1 MEKLVFLWF
10 LTSLLVVPLGSSSD
24 KDCSERLHIL
34 ARLVDLEVHDDHIGD
49 DDFEGLGSMHW
60 ESRYANKIL
69 VNVDG
74 VGAVGDGVSDDTKA
88 FLDAWKQACSASNSV
103 LLVPENRRYLV
114 KAARFKGPC
123 AGSLRI
129 QIDGTIVAPDDIK
142 NWDPKNP
149 RTWLVFYNIS
159 KVSLQGHGVI
169 DGSGSKWWAASCK
182 RNKTNENMWKLV
194 MDVKI
199 VNLMQA
205 LTIDSSSAVKVKDL
219 TIQNGQQMNF
229 AIARSDSIRVTG
241 IKVTAPGDSP
251 NTDGI
256 HITASTDVV
265 LEKCKIG
272 TGDDC
277 VSIVSGSSNIKMKN
291 IFCGP
296 GHGISIGSLGQ
307 NNSTGMVEKVVLDS
321 AYLRNTTNGLRIKTW
336 QGGTGHVKGV
346 RYQNVRMDDVSNPI
360 IIDQFYCDSPKTCQ
374 NQTSAVEIS
383 GIMYRN
389 ISGTSKSK
397 EAMTFACSNSVP
409 CTNIVL
415 NNINLQRT
423 DGGTVETYCNSATGF
438 SYGNVHPS
446 AECLLSSD
454 KSTIILQKREA
465 DETQSSKEHIIH
477 TEL

>member
-1 MEKLVFLWF
+1 MEKLAFLWF
-10 LTSLLVVPLGSSSD
+10 LTSLLVVPLGSSPD
-24 KDCSERLHIL
+24 KDCSDRLDIL
-34 ARLVDLEVHDDHIGD
+34 AKLVDLEVHDDHIGD
-49 DDFEGLGSMHW
+49 DDFKGLGSMHF

-69 VNVDG
+69 VNVDEF
-74 VGAVGDGVSDDTKA
+74 GAVGDEVSDDTKA

-114 KAARFKGPC
+114 QAARFKGPC

-149 RTWLVFYNIS
+149 RTWLGFYNIS

-182 RNKTNENMWKLV
+182 RNKTN
-194 MDVKI
+194 
-199 VNLMQA
+199 A
-205 LTIDSSSAVKVKDL
+205 LTIDSSSAVKVKDI

-241 IKVTAPGDSP
+241 VKVTAPWDSP

-256 HITASTDVV
+256 HITASTNVV

-307 NNSTGMVEKVVLDS
+307 NNSTGIVEKVVLDN

-360 IIDQFYCDSPKTCQ
+360 IIDQFYCDSTKTCQ

-415 NNINLQRT
+415 NNINLQLT
-423 DGGTVETYCNSATGF
+423 NGGTVETYCNSASGF

-446 AECLLSSD
+446 TECLSSSE

-465 DETQSSKEHIIH
+465 DETQSSKENIVH